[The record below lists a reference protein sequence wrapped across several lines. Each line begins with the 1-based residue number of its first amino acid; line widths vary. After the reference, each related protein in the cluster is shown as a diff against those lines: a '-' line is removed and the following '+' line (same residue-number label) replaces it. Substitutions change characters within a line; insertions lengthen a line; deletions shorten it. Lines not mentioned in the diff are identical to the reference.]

1 MSTFLLALTSI
12 LLSVSAQFCLKMG
25 MSSMAADNKRAASSL
40 GNVAL
45 SVISNRFIL
54 AGFLLY
60 GLGAVV
66 WLGVLSKWEVS
77 KAYPMV
83 GLGFALTAI
92 LGLYLGESVSL
103 ARVGGVLMICAGV
116 WVVSQ
121 T

>member
-25 MSSMAADNKRAASSL
+25 MSSMAADAKPASSL
-40 GNVAL
+40 AQVAL
-45 SVISNRFIL
+45 SLISNWFIL

-66 WLGVLSKWEVS
+66 WLGVLSKWDVS

-92 LGLYLGESVSL
+92 LGLYLGEGVSL
-103 ARVGGVLMICAGV
+103 ARFGGVLMICAGV